1 MRIGE
6 LLLERSWVDQAG
18 LSRAIA
24 AQDKEKI
31 RLCTL
36 LVQRGLLDNDHAA
49 RALADQH
56 GVPFALT
63 RHLEQRDP
71 LLAKLVPAALARQL
85 CAVPIGRG
93 KTGELVIAVRD
104 PSEEVC
110 AKLADAC
117 GLGVV
122 VAVAP
127 EGLLA
132 KVVDIAYAR
141 MPSQPVRKVRAPSV
155 VEEFEVDLNTGPV
168 PTISDDEIP
177 FASFNLVELD
187 DVGVTKDF
195 NQVSGQFPIVPRTMT
210 PQPMPAQKRLGTDAE
225 NDLLIDAPRPA
236 SGSRPAIELP
246 KPRPGTAPTGDVAPP
261 RRITRELR
269 VNLRDTLAELADA
282 TSRDDATE
290 IAMAFVAVR
299 WTASLMFS
307 IKEGA
312 ALGHRGHGPNLTA
325 AMIAAIV
332 VPLTASSIVG
342 AAHDAKKIVTTAGA
356 GAIQARL
363 TTMLGFPDTPIAAPI
378 LVAGKVASILAV
390 GDPQGDPIGT
400 DRTELEKL
408 CAALGAA
415 FARIITQA
423 KQ

>member
-18 LSRAIA
+18 LDRAIA
-24 AQDKEKI
+24 AQAGTNL

-104 PSEEVC
+104 PSEDVRS
-110 AKLADAC
+110 KLADAC

-127 EGLLA
+127 IGLLE
-132 KVVDIAYAR
+132 KVVDLAYAR
-141 MPSQPVRKVRAPSV
+141 LPSQPVRKVRAPSV

-195 NQVSGQFPIVPRTMT
+195 NQVSGQFPVVPRTMT
-210 PQPMPAQKRLGTDAE
+210 PAALPPQKRLGTDAE
-225 NDLLIDAPRPA
+225 NDLPIT
-236 SGSRPAIELP
+236 LP
-246 KPRPGTAPTGDVAPP
+246 QPRPGTAPTGDLAPP
-261 RRITRELR
+261 KRSTREFAAR
-269 VNLRDTLAELADA
+269 GPSIRETLAELATS

-290 IAMAFVAVR
+290 IAMAFVAMR
-299 WTASLMFS
+299 WSASIMFS

-325 AMIAAIV
+325 ATIQAATI
-332 VPLTASSIVG
+332 PLSAPSIVG
-342 AAHDAKKIVTTAGA
+342 AAHDAKKLVAAAGS

-363 TTMLGFPDTPIAAPI
+363 TTMLGFPDTPVAAPI

-390 GDPQGDPIGT
+390 GDPVGDPIGT

>member
-18 LSRAIA
+18 LDRAIA
-24 AQDKEKI
+24 AQHKEKV

-85 CAVPIGRG
+85 WAVPIGRG

-104 PSEEVC
+104 PNEEVR
-110 AKLADAC
+110 ARLADAC

-141 MPSQPVRKVRAPSV
+141 VPTQPVKKLRAPSV

-168 PTISDDEIP
+168 PKIADDEIP
-177 FASFNLVELD
+177 FASLNLVELD
-187 DVGVTKDF
+187 DIGVTKDF
-195 NQVSGQFPIVPRTMT
+195 NQISGQFPVVPRTMT
-210 PQPMPAQKRLGTDAE
+210 PPAMVPVKRLGTDAE
-225 NDLLIDAPRPA
+225 NDLLPA
-236 SGSRPAIELP
+236 
-246 KPRPGTAPTGDVAPP
+246 PRPGTAPTGDVAP

-269 VNLRDTLAELADA
+269 VNLRDTLAELAAA

-325 AMIAAIV
+325 ATIAAVV